1 MDSRL
6 YERSRRLS
14 ALAGGGLLAAAA
26 LVAFVYQLPATFFPF
41 LGGPWWLDWLAF
53 AVLVHGLCHR
63 QPAVRYLVRLLAS
76 LPPSAGVP
84 AAACVPGRPV
94 PSEAVQFTAM
104 TLSALAMLS
113 AGRAWGVPGA
123 LAAMAAA
130 QGALVALRPR
140 VARLLGAAES
150 RPLAWRA
157 WLPGFVWNLAG
168 MAWMLMLPWCGVS
181 SVYQLVEAMLGC
193 SFWSLAGY
201 WLLRG
206 RRREAAQALLYQ
218 SWACFGLF
226 SRATA
231 GLMGSPGLW
240 AAARGADQQA
250 EKNACVARQ
259 ISSTWSRNS

>member
-26 LVAFVYQLPATFFPF
+26 LVAFIYQLPATFFPF
-41 LGGPWWLDWLAF
+41 LGGPWWLEWLAF
-53 AVLVHGLCHR
+53 AVLYM
-63 QPAVRYLVRLLAS
+63 AYATAS
-76 LPPSAGVP
+76 LPFDIWSGYWLPCRHQQECRLLPVFLGVLF
-84 AAACVPGRPV
+84 R
-94 PSEAVQFTAM
+94 SEAVQFTAM

-240 AAARGADQQA
+240 AAARGADQEA